1 MGLSDMIIFWMRE
14 KNERID
20 REDEM
25 GYFNEEDNEKDWKS
39 ERRKRREDYKIYY
52 NIENRERRGRI
63 DIK

>member
-1 MGLSDMIIFWMRE
+1 MGLSNMIIFRMRE

-25 GYFNEEDNEKDWKS
+25 GYFNEEDNEKDRKS
-39 ERRKRREDYKIYY
+39 ERKRQEDYKIYY